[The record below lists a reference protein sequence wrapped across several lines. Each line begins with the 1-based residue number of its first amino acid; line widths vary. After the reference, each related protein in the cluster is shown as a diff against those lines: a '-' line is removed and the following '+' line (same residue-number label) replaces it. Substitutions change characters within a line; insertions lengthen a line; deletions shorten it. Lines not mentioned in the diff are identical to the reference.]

1 MLRPQETSTRQRVA
15 LDGLFGFAVD
25 WNHEGFDAGW
35 AAGPPDQGLKAPVPG
50 SFNDL
55 FADQQ
60 IREHVGW
67 VWYSRRAR
75 VPRSY
80 TSGRTILRVD
90 SATHRGVVFVNGT
103 EVARHQG
110 GYLPFEADV
119 TELVSAGEE
128 FTLTIAV
135 NNELS
140 HQTLPPGEV
149 TQDDDGRKHLAYRH
163 DFFNYAGIHRS
174 VWLYNVAEDRLEDVT
189 VTTSFSGGDGGTGT
203 VSYAARFSMADA
215 RVIVRVIDAEGR
227 TVASAEPAT
236 AADAVLRG
244 ELSWEQVHLWR
255 PGRGYLY
262 TLRVQVLD
270 GEDIVDDYNLRFGV
284 RTVEVRGKQFLIN
297 DEPFYFTGF
306 GMHEDHE
313 TIGKAHSD
321 AHMVQDFALLDWVN
335 ANSFRT
341 SHYPYSEEIMDYA
354 DERGIVVIDETPAV
368 GLNWHMGAGIMDQ
381 GGGNTFDPGNIDEK
395 TREVHARDIAELID
409 RDKNHPSVV
418 LWSIANEPDSGAE
431 GAREYFEPLEKLTR
445 RLDPSRPVGFVNV
458 MFAPCGVDK
467 ISDLFDVLM
476 LNRYYGWYE
485 NSGDIEG
492 ARKVL
497 RAELEAWDKQYGK
510 PTLMTEYGADTV
522 AGLHSV
528 YDVPFTEEYQTALLG
543 MYHEEFDRVECM
555 VGEQVW
561 NFADFQTK
569 NGFARVD
576 GNKKG
581 AFTRDR
587 KPKALAHH
595 LRARWAAK
603 LGR

>member
-1 MLRPQETSTRQRVA
+1 MLRPQDTSTRQRVS
-15 LDGLFGFAVD
+15 LDGLFDFAVD
-25 WNHEGFDAGW
+25 WHHDSFEKGW
-35 AAGPPDQGLKAPVPG
+35 AQQFPKQGLKAPVPG

-55 FADQQ
+55 YADSA

-67 VWYSRRAR
+67 VWYSRDVR
-75 VPRSY
+75 VPRGFS
-80 TSGRTILRVD
+80 TGRTLLRFD
-90 SATHRGVVFVNGT
+90 SATHLGVVFVNGQ
-103 EVARHQG
+103 EVVRHQG
-110 GYLPFEADV
+110 GYMPFDVDV
-119 TELVSAGEE
+119 TEHVHPGEV
-128 FTLTIAV
+128 FTMTVAV

-140 HQTLPPGEV
+140 HETLPPGEV
-149 TQDDDGRKHLAYRH
+149 TQDGQGRKHLAYRH
-163 DFFNYAGIHRS
+163 DFFNYAGLHRS
-174 VWLYNVAEDRLEDVT
+174 VWLCNVADVRLDDVT
-189 VTTSFSGGDGGTGT
+189 VVAEFEGGEGGRGIVHYTAKFTGDAPE
-203 VSYAARFSMADA
+203 AA
-215 RVIVRVIDAEGR
+215 VQVLDAEGDV
-227 TVASAEPAT
+227 VAGAERV
-236 AADAVLRG
+236 AASDSTLDG
-244 ELSWEQVHLWR
+244 ELSWSGVELWK

-262 TLRVQVLD
+262 TLRVLTYD
-270 GEDIVDDYNLRFGV
+270 NGELVDEYDQRFGV
-284 RTVEVRGKQFLIN
+284 RTVEVRGKRFLIN
-297 DEPFYFTGF
+297 GEPFYFTGF

-313 TIGKAHSD
+313 TIGKAHSN
-321 AHMVQDFALLDWVN
+321 AHMVQDFGLLNWIN

-341 SHYPYSEEIMDYA
+341 SHYPYAEEIMEYA

-381 GGGNTFDPGNIDEK
+381 GGGNTFDPGNVDENTQK
-395 TREVHARDIAELID
+395 VHAREIRELIQ

-476 LNRYYGWYE
+476 LNRYYGWYVDA
-485 NSGDIEG
+485 GDIVA
-492 ARKVL
+492 ARGSL
-497 RAELEAWDKQYGK
+497 RKELEAWDEQYGK
-510 PTLMTEYGADTV
+510 PTIMTEYGADTI

-528 YDVPFTEEYQTALLG
+528 FEIPFTEEYQTALLR

-555 VGEQVW
+555 AGEQVW

-581 AFTRDR
+581 VFTRDR
-587 KPKALAHH
+587 KPKALAHE
-595 LRARWAAK
+595 LRRRWSEK

>member
-1 MLRPQETSTRQRVA
+1 MLRPQESTTRQRVA
-15 LDGLFGFAVD
+15 LNGLYDFAVD
-25 WNHEGFDAGW
+25 WNHEGFDNGW
-35 AAGPPDQGLKAPVPG
+35 ASGLPRQGLTAPVPG
-50 SFNDL
+50 SYNDL
-55 FADQQ
+55 FADNA
-60 IREHVGW
+60 IREHIGW
-67 VWYSRRAR
+67 VWYSRRIR
-75 VPRSY
+75 VPR
-80 TSGRTILRVD
+80 GFHGQRIVLRLD
-90 SATHRGVVFVNGT
+90 AATHLGVVFVDGR

-110 GYLPFEADV
+110 GYTPFEADV
-119 TELVSAGEE
+119 TDVVEPGRE
-128 FTLTIAV
+128 FLLTVAV

-140 HQTLPPGEV
+140 HETLPPGEV

-163 DFFNYAGIHRS
+163 DFFNYAGLHRS
-174 VWLYNVAEDRLEDVT
+174 IWLYAVDPTRLEDVT
-189 VTTSFSGGDGGTGT
+189 VTTDVDRDTGRGTVRYAADFAGEATEAALQVLDADGAVVAATDRVHVDGG
-203 VSYAARFSMADA
+203 SLD
-215 RVIVRVIDAEGR
+215 
-227 TVASAEPAT
+227 
-236 AADAVLRG
+236 G
-244 ELSWEQVHLWR
+244 ELSWGDVNLWQ
-255 PGRGYLY
+255 PGHGYLY
-262 TLRVQVLD
+262 TLRVLTYE
-270 GEDIVDDYNLRFGV
+270 GERLADEYDQRFGV

-297 DEPFYFTGF
+297 GEPFYFTGF

-321 AHMVQDFALLDWVN
+321 AHMIQDFALLDWIN

-381 GGGNTFDPGNIDEK
+381 GGGNTFDPGNVDER
-395 TREVHARDIAELID
+395 TREVHAQEIRELVQ

-418 LWSIANEPDSGAE
+418 LWSISNEPDSGAE
-431 GAREYFEPLEKLTR
+431 GALEYFEPLARLARE
-445 RLDPSRPVGFVNV
+445 LDPSRPIGFVNV
-458 MFAPCGVDK
+458 MFAPCGVDR
-467 ISDLFDVLM
+467 ISHLFDVLM

-485 NSGDIEG
+485 NSGDIEA
-492 ARKVL
+492 ARRIL
-497 RAELEAWDKQYGK
+497 RSELEDWDQQYGK

-528 YDVPFTEEYQTALLG
+528 YEIPFTEEYQVALLR

-581 AFTRDR
+581 TFTRDR
-587 KPKALAHH
+587 KPKALAHE
-595 LRARWAAK
+595 LRRRWAEK